1 MKVSQRRKSWRKK
14 AHPYI
19 ASAIAGGVP
28 GAGSAYLSGRVARD
42 PHRLKHA
49 AIWGLGGA
57 LGGIASYYALRPRKK
72 S

>member
-1 MKVSQRRKSWRKK
+1 MKVSQRRKWRKK
-14 AHPYI
+14 SRPYI
-19 ASAIAGGVP
+19 ASAIAGGLP
-28 GAGSAYLSGRVARD
+28 SAGSAYFSGRLARD

-57 LGGIASYYALRPRKK
+57 LGGLASYYALRPRKR